1 MSKIVIIPNNKDN
14 IYNLLNSDNYLLIG
28 IEDYSVN
35 TLNISFEEIIEL
47 TKKYNNIF
55 LSMNKNIYNNEL
67 EYVEKVLI
75 QIDKLNIK
83 GLFYYDVGILNIVKR
98 LNLNINLIWS
108 CEHYTTNYFTINY
121 WYNNGV
127 KSTFLSNE
135 ITLNEIEEIIDN
147 TKSSLFVQLFGYI
160 PMYVSKRHA
169 VKNYLN
175 HFNLD
180 MNSNRY
186 YLFKEDK
193 KYSIID
199 NKNGTIIYTN
209 FILNGLSEY
218 LKIMN
223 KIDYV
228 ILNGYDISDDKLND
242 IISIFKEVNT
252 DNIDSL
258 NSKIDKM
265 FNNLE
270 KGFLYEETIYRV
282 KKNDR

>member
-180 MNSNRY
+180 INSNRY

-228 ILNGYDISDDKLND
+228 ILNGYDISDDKLNE

>member
-180 MNSNRY
+180 INSNRY